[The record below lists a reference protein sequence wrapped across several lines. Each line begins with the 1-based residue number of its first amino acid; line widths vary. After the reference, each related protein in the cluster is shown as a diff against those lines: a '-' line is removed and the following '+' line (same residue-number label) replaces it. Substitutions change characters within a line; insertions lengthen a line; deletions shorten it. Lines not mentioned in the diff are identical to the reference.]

1 MVEEACATALSGKTG
16 KISPTNLSLI
26 LLSCCTEIIRH
37 IFANSITRTTRSIA
51 EMAWDQPKTT
61 VVVRYTDNNQIPRR
75 DDSGYYICDAEECT
89 THYKTPPI
97 FLEHVKDVRAGR
109 IYLCDKCH
117 GKFNRTSILTPEVL
131 AKRRCR
137 KGECDGKP
145 MVSRTTRGPRQKL
158 KDRADCFQG
167 YIRQ

>member
-1 MVEEACATALSGKTG
+1 VGRQGKSHLRTCRSFSFLAVPKSSGISSLTASQ
-16 KISPTNLSLI
+16 
-26 LLSCCTEIIRH
+26 EQ
-37 IFANSITRTTRSIA
+37 TRSIA